1 MFVLC
6 VQKLANP
13 VDAAP
18 TTVVCL
24 GQVVSA
30 DELKDD
36 EKYEDIM
43 DDMRQEACRYGI
55 SIIYSLFWFFN
66 LVSVVHPTSAC
77 ILFIHYYMYFQGII
91 APNFVMLMH

>member
-55 SIIYSLFWFFN
+55 S
-66 LVSVVHPTSAC
+66 
-77 ILFIHYYMYFQGII
+77 FIRFSGSSIWS
-91 APNFVMLMH
+91 P